1 MTQPDR
7 ALTTVDAAYDYCRAI
22 THKHGGNFSVGFRFL
37 PAAKRRAVYAA
48 YAFCRVADDI
58 ADEGYEVGGRQSAVG
73 SGDET
78 DRRLASLDEWQ
89 RELDAA
95 YELSERGGQSAEGR
109 GRAADNTAPPAHH
122 SSAVCALP
130 SALSQ
135 QPITIAL
142 ADALQHF
149 AIPKSAFV
157 ALIDGC
163 RQDMVKTRYETFAE
177 LLHYCDLV
185 ATSISDISLSIF
197 GYRTEQALAYGRNLS
212 TALQLTNVTRDIG
225 DDVTRDRI
233 YIPAEELRQFGVDE
247 REISE
252 HAENDRV
259 RKLIEFQVARAERYF
274 RDAEPLLRELDF
286 DARFPTLLMGGVYAT
301 VLAKLR
307 KDPLLAVR
315 SRLSLSRFQKLRV
328 IASRVLRPHFV

>member
-1 MTQPDR
+1 
-7 ALTTVDAAYDYCRAI
+7 VDAAYEYCRAI

-58 ADEGYEVGGRQSAVG
+58 ADEVDGWRLAVGGEHAEDTSRQPPTANRQLALDEGYEVGSRQSAVG
-73 SGDET
+73 SGEDESYGRPPT
-78 DRRLASLDEWQ
+78 ADRRLESLDAWQ
-89 RELDAA
+89 RELEAA
-95 YELSERGGQSAEGR
+95 YANEP
-109 GRAADNTAPPAHH
+109 TH
-122 SSAVCALP
+122 
-130 SALSQ
+130 
-135 QPITIAL
+135 PITIAL
-142 ADALQHF
+142 ADALQRF
-149 AIPKSAFV
+149 AIPKSAFI

-163 RQDMVKTRYETFAE
+163 RQDMVKTRYETFEE
-177 LLHYCDLV
+177 LLQYCDLV

-197 GYRTEQALAYGRNLS
+197 GYRSPAALDYGRNLS

-233 YIPAEELRQFGVDE
+233 YIPATELRSFGVEE
-247 REISE
+247 RELKE
-252 HAENDRV
+252 RVENERV
-259 RKLIEFQVARAERYF
+259 RKLIEFQIARAERYF

-315 SRLSLSRFQKLRV
+315 SRLSLSKLQKLLV
-328 IASRVLRPHFV
+328 IGTRVLRPHFV